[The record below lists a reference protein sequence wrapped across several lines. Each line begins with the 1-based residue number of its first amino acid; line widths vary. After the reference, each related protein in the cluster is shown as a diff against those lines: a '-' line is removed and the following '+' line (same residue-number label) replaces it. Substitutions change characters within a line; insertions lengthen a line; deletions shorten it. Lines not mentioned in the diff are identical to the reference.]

1 MMPEQ
6 VMANLLAKG
15 GNIEMAWTEW
25 EKIPGPDGYEWQT
38 IILEKKFHKELEGG
52 VARLTF
58 NRPPMNLVNSLA
70 LREHSVAF
78 EMLGRDKM
86 IGVVL
91 VTAVGDRSFC
101 SGGDV
106 EWEEQEIGK
115 LSAESAGFGTDKVRQ
130 PVIAVVKG
138 WCVGYGNHFAYRCD
152 LTIAADNAKF
162 AQNGPAVGS
171 PADGYLVAY
180 LIDVVGQK
188 KAREI
193 WMLCRRYTAM
203 EALEMGLINAVVPL
217 AKLDEEVDKWCERIL
232 ELSPGCI
239 EILKASFENWT
250 DHLKYYNRHQ
260 QRLMYPDWFEGLEIK
275 EAQRSFLEKRPAV
288 FWRARKEEKER
299 LEKA

>member
-1 MMPEQ
+1 
-6 VMANLLAKG
+6 
-15 GNIEMAWTEW
+15 MAWTEW
-25 EKIPGPDGYEWQT
+25 EKIPGPGGYEWQT
-38 IILEKKFHKELEGG
+38 IILEKKSHKELEGG

-58 NRPPMNLVNSLA
+58 NRPPMNLVNTLA
-70 LREHSVAF
+70 LTEHSVAF
-78 EMLGRDKM
+78 EMLGRDRS
-86 IGVVL
+86 IGVVI
-91 VTAVGDRSFC
+91 VAAVGDRSFC

-106 EWEEQEIGK
+106 EWEEKEIGK
-115 LSAESAGFGTDKVRQ
+115 LSAGGGGGFGTEKVRQ
-130 PVIAVVKG
+130 PVIAAVKG

-171 PADGYLVAY
+171 PADGYLVGY

-188 KAREI
+188 KAREM

-239 EILKASFENWT
+239 EILKASFETWT
-250 DHLKYYNRHQ
+250 HEFRGYNRDHQ
-260 QRLMYPDWFEGLEIK
+260 RMMYPDWFEGSEMK
-275 EAQRSFLEKRPAV
+275 EAQRSFLEKRRTY
-288 FWRARKEEKER
+288 FWKARREEEEAS
-299 LEKA
+299 EKARALMAQE